1 MQKCGGLKLLIRCNY
16 DPGAQKINSFFKQ
29 MFAFANL
36 VFYKLHIINMI
47 WYNKDIR
54 LGYTALFYRDWFDK
68 GIFFIQ
74 QFKEDKVH

>member
-1 MQKCGGLKLLIRCNY
+1 
-16 DPGAQKINSFFKQ
+16 